1 MTLKK
6 LTVSDVMVPLDVPKT
21 KRAEYIKNY
30 LAFTH
35 NTGRVMLFAGDQ
47 KVEHLNDD
55 FFDGGKEISLEDA
68 DPEHL
73 WKIADKSP
81 VSCLAVQ
88 GGYAARYAPSY
99 PKVPLLIKLNSKSH
113 LVKTDQQD
121 PISGQWLSIDQV
133 MTLKKNGA
141 NVLAVGYTIYLG
153 SEFENQ
159 MITEAAKIV
168 FETHQ
173 NGLLTVLWIYP
184 RGKAVKDEKDAHL
197 IAGACGLACVL
208 GSDFVKVNYPKQA
221 GAESEEIFK
230 EAVKAAGRTGV
241 ITAGGSTTDPKEF
254 LARLCKQINI
264 SGAVGNATGRNIHQK
279 PLSEAINF
287 CKAIAL
293 VTFEDCDLDKACQI
307 YDGQKVK

>member
-1 MTLKK
+1 MIKK
-6 LTVSDVMVPLDVPKT
+6 LTASDIIVPLDVPKA
-21 KRAEYIKNY
+21 KRAEYVKNY
-30 LAFTH
+30 LTFTH

-73 WKIADKSP
+73 WEIAEKSP

-88 GGYAARYAPSY
+88 GGYAARYAGDY

-121 PISGQWLSIDQV
+121 PVSSQWLTIDQV
-133 MTLKKNGA
+133 MALKKNGA

-168 FETHQ
+168 FEAHQ
-173 NGLLTVLWIYP
+173 NGLLTVVWIYP

-197 IAGACGLACVL
+197 IAGAAGLACAL
-208 GSDFVKVNYPKQA
+208 GSDFVKVNYPQKESA
-221 GAESEEIFK
+221 KSEEIFK
-230 EAVKAAGRTGV
+230 EAIKAAGRTGV
-241 ITAGGSTTDPKEF
+241 ITAGGSSTDPKKF
-254 LARLCKQINI
+254 LDRLCKQINI
-264 SGAVGNATGRNIHQK
+264 SGAVGSATGRNIHQK
-279 PLSEAINF
+279 PLAEAINF
-287 CKAIAL
+287 CKAIAA

-307 YDGQKVK
+307 YKGR